1 MTWVNPRRL
10 IVDGLT
16 IHEIVSEMKR
26 AAFYVRVSQDSQ
38 TVENQLLV
46 LNEVAQRSGW
56 EIVQTFAD
64 EGISGAKGRDK
75 RPGYDALLKAVARRE
90 VQIVAAWSVDRL
102 GRSLP
107 DLVAFLNDIQA
118 QGCDLYLHQQ
128 AIDTSTPSGRMLFQ
142 MLGVFAE
149 FERAILKSRIAAGLQ
164 RARANNVRIGRP
176 PTPPIRLE
184 KVKRALGDGQS
195 IRAVAAATGV
205 STATVQ
211 RVKRSMNTVPEDRQE
226 TVSA

>member
-1 MTWVNPRRL
+1 M
-10 IVDGLT
+10 
-16 IHEIVSEMKR
+16 IHETVWSMKR
-26 AAFYVRVSQDSQ
+26 AALYVRVSTDDQ
-38 TVENQLLV
+38 TIQNQLLV
-46 LNEVAQRSGW
+46 LTEVARRSGW
-56 EIVQTFAD
+56 EIVHTFSD

-75 RPGYDALLKAVARRE
+75 RPGYNALLNAIARRE

-107 DLVAFLNDIQA
+107 DLVSFLSDIQA
-118 QGCDLYLHQQ
+118 KGCDLYLHQQ

-149 FERAILKSRIAAGLQ
+149 FERALVVSRVKAAHA
-164 RARANNVRIGRP
+164 RCRANNVRIGRP
-176 PTPPIRLE
+176 PMPTSRVE
-184 KVKRALGDGQS
+184 KVQKALNDGQS

-211 RVKRSMNTVPEDRQE
+211 RVKRSMQTVKEDRRE

>member
-1 MTWVNPRRL
+1 
-10 IVDGLT
+10 
-16 IHEIVSEMKR
+16 MKR
-26 AAFYVRVSQDSQ
+26 AALYVRVSTDDQ
-38 TVENQLLV
+38 TIENQLL
-46 LNEVAQRSGW
+46 LLTEVARRSGW
-56 EIVQTFAD
+56 EIVHTFSD

-75 RPGYDALLKAVARRE
+75 RPGYNALLQAISRRE

-107 DLVAFLNDIQA
+107 DLVSFLSDIQA

-149 FERAILKSRIAAGLQ
+149 FERALVISRVRAAHDRC
-164 RARANNVRIGRP
+164 RARGVRIGRP
-176 PTPPIRLE
+176 PMSASRVE
-184 KVKRALGDGQS
+184 KVQKALKDGQS
-195 IRAVAAATGV
+195 IRAVAASTGV

-211 RVKRSMNTVPEDRQE
+211 RVKRSMQTVKEDRQE
-226 TVSA
+226 TVAAL